1 MSLEDLKARADA
13 LEEQIAATADAD
25 RPPLRAQ
32 LHAVIAEMAKLGAPV
47 PRHYRELEHDLVE
60 EEVEEQFD
68 NMPL

>member
-1 MSLEDLKARADA
+1 MPLEELKSRADA
-13 LEEQIAATADAD
+13 LEEQIAATSDAE

-32 LHAVIAEMAKLGAPV
+32 LHQVIAEMAKLGAPI

-60 EEVEEQFD
+60 EEIEEQFD